1 MGGETMKLYGYY
13 RSSAS
18 YRVRIALN
26 LKGLAYEA
34 AFVHLA
40 RHEQFDPAYAAVN
53 RQNLIPT
60 LIDDGHA
67 LTQSLAIVEY
77 LDECHPEPPLLP
89 VDAVGR
95 ARVRAI
101 AQAIACEIQPLNN
114 ARVMIFLED
123 SLDRNQAQRNR
134 WMAHWMD
141 VGFRALETRL
151 VASPSTGTFCHGETP
166 GLADL
171 CLVPQ
176 AYNARR
182 LDMDMGAYPTVQR
195 IERACLE
202 LAAFDAARPEN
213 QPDAE

>member
-1 MGGETMKLYGYY
+1 MKLYGYY

-40 RHEQFDPAYAAVN
+40 RHEQFDPTYAAVN
-53 RQNLIPT
+53 RQNLIPS
-60 LIDDGHA
+60 LLDDGHA

-77 LDECHPEPPLLP
+77 LEERHPEPPLLP
-89 VDAVGR
+89 ADALGR
-95 ARVRAI
+95 ARVRAL

-114 ARVMIFLED
+114 TRVMVFLED
-123 SLDRNQAQRNR
+123 SLHRNQAQRNR
-134 WMAHWMD
+134 WAAHWMD
-141 VGFRALETRL
+141 VGFRGMETRL
-151 VASPSTGTFCHGETP
+151 AASPSTGTFCHGETP
-166 GLADL
+166 GIADI

-176 AYNARR
+176 VYNATR
-182 LDMDMGAYPTVQR
+182 LDMDLGAYPTIQR
-195 IERACLE
+195 IEKACLE

>member
-1 MGGETMKLYGYY
+1 MKLFGYF

-26 LKGLAYEA
+26 LKGLAHDA

-40 RHEQFDPAYAAVN
+40 RHEQFDPGYAALN

-60 LIDDGHA
+60 LEVEGHA

-77 LDECHPEPPLLP
+77 LEECHPEPPLLP
-89 VDAVGR
+89 TGAIER
-95 ARVRAI
+95 ARVRAM

-114 ARVMIFLED
+114 TRVMIFLGE

-134 WMAHWMD
+134 WAAHWID
-141 VGFRALETRL
+141 VGFRGLETRL
-151 VASPSTGTFCHGETP
+151 VASPSTGIFCHGETP
-166 GLADL
+166 GLADI

-182 LDMDMGAYPTVQR
+182 LDMDLGAYPTIQR
-195 IERACLE
+195 IERTCLE

>member
-1 MGGETMKLYGYY
+1 MKLYGYY

-18 YRVRIALN
+18 FRVRIALN
-26 LKGLAYEA
+26 LKGLTCET

-40 RHEQFDPAYAAVN
+40 RREQFDPAYAAVN

-60 LIDDGHA
+60 LVDGGHA

-77 LDECHPEPPLLP
+77 LEEIHPEPPLLP
-89 VDAVGR
+89 AGAIER
-95 ARVRAI
+95 ARVRAM
-101 AQAIACEIQPLNN
+101 ALAIACEIQPLNN
-114 ARVMIFLED
+114 SRVMAFLED

-134 WMAHWMD
+134 WAAHWID

-151 VASPSTGTFCHGETP
+151 AASPSTGSFCHGETP
-166 GLADL
+166 GLADI

-176 AYNARR
+176 AYNAGR
-182 LDMDMGAYPTVQR
+182 LGMDLAAYPTIQR